1 MLARQVIYRLSH
13 ASSPVLDIF
22 QIGFVFCFVLVGL
35 MLIWI
40 TIFSIYFFHVAGMT
54 GVCHH
59 SQLLVEVG
67 SRELFVWA
75 GLKL

>member
-1 MLARQVIYRLSH
+1 
-13 ASSPVLDIF
+13 
-22 QIGFVFCFVLVGL
+22 LVGL
-35 MLIWI
+35 VLIWI